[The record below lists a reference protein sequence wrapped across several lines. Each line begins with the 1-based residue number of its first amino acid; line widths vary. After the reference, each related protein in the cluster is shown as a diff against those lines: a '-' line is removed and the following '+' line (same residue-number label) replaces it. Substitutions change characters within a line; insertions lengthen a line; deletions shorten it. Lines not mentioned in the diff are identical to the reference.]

1 MNRPSEPSGAPA
13 KRQSRPPFT
22 AGQLSDI
29 AGVVSWSTD
38 RLMILKLDAG
48 ETRHMNRFE
57 KALFAAVK
65 VELKA
70 RYARAGV

>member
-1 MNRPSEPSGAPA
+1 
-13 KRQSRPPFT
+13 
-22 AGQLSDI
+22 
-29 AGVVSWSTD
+29 
-38 RLMILKLDAG
+38 MILKLDAG